1 MSDKKEYLLPI
12 LDADIEEM
20 ISEKIVL
27 SAKVDQLD
35 FFLKSLKTMSSL
47 VYHKLLREGDDRIFT
62 RLDYSSKEE
71 RKEFEDSKQV

>member
-71 RKEFEDSKQV
+71 RKEFEDSRQV